1 MNDLPISVITF
12 TDSLQLVAGVEEQ
25 SDNRLRLITPL
36 KIDRD
41 YSATDSGIMESFS
54 LVPWIPFSDES
65 EFLVRCEQI
74 VNVTPIGS
82 SYITDYRRIV
92 QKIFFSENVKQL
104 DESYDILEYLKAVK
118 DNKIN

>member
-1 MNDLPISVITF
+1 MNDLPVNVITF
-12 TDSLQLVAGVEEQ
+12 TDSLQLVAGMEEQ

-41 YSATDSGIMESFS
+41 YSDTDSGIMESFS
-54 LVPWIPFSDES
+54 LVPWIPFSDET
-65 EFLVRCEQI
+65 EFFVRCEQI
-74 VNVTPIGS
+74 VNVTPIS
-82 SYITDYRRIV
+82 KKYLEDYRRIV
-92 QKIFFSENVKQL
+92 RRIFFSENVKQL

>member
-36 KIDRD
+36 KVDRD

-54 LVPWIPFSDES
+54 LVPWIPFSDET
-65 EFLVRCEQI
+65 EFFVRCEQI
-74 VNVTPIGS
+74 VNVTPIS
-82 SYITDYRRIV
+82 KKYLEDYRRIV
-92 QKIFFSENVKQL
+92 RRIFFSENVKQL

>member
-36 KIDRD
+36 KVDRD

>member
-1 MNDLPISVITF
+1 MNDLPVSVITF